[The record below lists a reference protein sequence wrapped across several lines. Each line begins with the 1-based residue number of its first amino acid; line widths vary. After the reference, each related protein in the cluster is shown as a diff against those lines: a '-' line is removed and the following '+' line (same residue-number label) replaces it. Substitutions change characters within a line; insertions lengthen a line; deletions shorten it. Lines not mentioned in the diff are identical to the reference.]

1 MRMQEQKIFPGLRTL
16 LVSLL
21 CLSLAASSRAG
32 DDSTK
37 PWHATPDLSMGSQ
50 DVMLDGHCLRFSA
63 AIVDSSLARLHKRRV
78 PYGTEFHRGKTIVE
92 QFPDEL
98 LLEVTVTD
106 CVSPYAVSV
115 GKDALSDLQFGAAWR
130 RAGEDRRANIYI
142 PHPRE
147 EDSQLNDT
155 FRTYEISVTTEHT
168 PLTDQLVLT
177 LTSDGK
183 RLADFVSR
191 L

>member
-1 MRMQEQKIFPGLRTL
+1 MQEHNVFAGLRTL

-21 CLSLAASSRAG
+21 CLSLVASSRAG

-50 DVMLDGHCLRFSA
+50 DVILHGQCLRFSA

-78 PYGTEFHRGKTIVE
+78 ADGIEFHRGKIVVE
-92 QFPDEL
+92 QFPDEVL
-98 LLEVTVTD
+98 VEVIVTD
-106 CVSPYAVSV
+106 CVRPYAVSV
-115 GKDALSDLQFGAAWR
+115 WKDALSDLQFGADWR

-142 PHPRE
+142 PHLRE

-155 FRTYEISVTTEHT
+155 FRTYEISVTSEHT

-177 LTSDGK
+177 LSSDGK
-183 RLADFVSR
+183 RVADFVSR